1 MSAGIPGI
9 GIAALFYMISALLM
23 VVLELYRT
31 IRGRSSLARW
41 RIVGRQATIAACI
54 ILLAVVAL
62 WSLHLIVP
70 ASSAYLPEWTILG
83 TLVVLTLWFSLV
95 AALPWVAG
103 RPQSLPGSLRFGEG
117 LAPRKQKAAP
127 WSAYLD
133 IRVRNAQ
140 GTGAGA
146 GGGAADSNYR
156 GYLIGSAALLVVA
169 VGAAAMAL
177 ILMQDNY
184 AAVPQVREPRI
195 SQSPSQVS
203 RIGGVENERAWVQ
216 HEDKEQNAYGKSYN
230 HLPEQHNGPSYAG
243 TESDGG
249 PVRTERV
256 TGGHFLAQGPRT
268 ATATQSAPLNAQKEP
283 AAAKPEAA
291 STPPPAEAPTK
302 ITATSVPVTGSGRV
316 ETRNISPGSQ
326 DGDRFDIQ
334 IRVGADDSVR
344 ITGNPVSAP
353 GRALRTAP
361 HLSDL
366 GGVLAG
372 RGMARAGARCAEV
385 MVAGGD

>member
-41 RIVGRQATIAACI
+41 RIVVRQATIAACI
-54 ILLAVVAL
+54 ILLTVVAL

-70 ASSAYLPEWTILG
+70 ASSAHLPIWVGNAQGTGAGSGPGGPLVAVFITILESGWTILG
-83 TLVVLTLWFSLV
+83 TLVVLTLVFCLV

-133 IRVRNAQ
+133 IRVRNAL

-156 GYLIGSAALLVVA
+156 GYLIGSAALLVAA

-184 AAVPQVREPRI
+184 AAVSQVREPRI

-249 PVRTERV
+249 PVRTEHV
-256 TGGHFLAQGPRT
+256 PGGHFLAQGPRI
-268 ATATQSAPLNAQKEP
+268 AAATQSAPLNAQKEP

-291 STPPPAEAPTK
+291 STPPPAEAPTQ

-316 ETRNISPGSQ
+316 ETRNISPGYQ

-334 IRVGADDSVR
+334 IRVGADYSVR

-353 GRALRTAP
+353 G
-361 HLSDL
+361 
-366 GGVLAG
+366 
-372 RGMARAGARCAEV
+372 
-385 MVAGGD
+385 